1 MSKQEYTL
9 TIYSEN
15 QIGIISRIAILF
27 SRRKINIESFS
38 ASPSEAQGI
47 FRFTVLVNESEDVVW
62 KLCRQLEKQ
71 VDILKAYYNTDEE
84 IIWQEQAL
92 FKVPTQEIAEKARVE
107 RLLRK
112 YGAQVVVIRND
123 YTVFETSGHSEE
135 IDGLTETLTE
145 YGLIEFVRS
154 GRIAIIKNSEG
165 FHKKLKEFEAEE
177 PVEDVIE
184 NEFLNKRDK
193 IFTM

>member
-1 MSKQEYTL
+1 
-9 TIYSEN
+9 
-15 QIGIISRIAILF
+15 
-27 SRRKINIESFS
+27 
-38 ASPSEAQGI
+38 
-47 FRFTVLVNESEDVVW
+47 
-62 KLCRQLEKQ
+62 
-71 VDILKAYYNTDEE
+71 
-84 IIWQEQAL
+84 IWQEQAL

-112 YGAQVVVIRND
+112 YGAQVVVIRHD

-135 IDGLTETLTE
+135 IDGLTEALTE

-154 GRIAIIKNSEG
+154 GRIAIIKDSEG

-184 NEFLNKRDK
+184 NEFLNK
-193 IFTM
+193 

>member
-9 TIYSEN
+9 TIYAEN

-47 FRFTVLVNESEDVVW
+47 FRFTILVNESEEVVW

-71 VDILKAYYNTDEE
+71 IDILKAYYNTDEE

-92 FKVPTQEIAEKARVE
+92 FKVPTEEIAQKARVE

-112 YGAQVVVIRND
+112 YGAQAVVIRND

-135 IDGLTETLTE
+135 IDGLTEALTE
-145 YGLIEFVRS
+145 FKLIEFVRS
-154 GRIAIIKNSEG
+154 GRIAIIKDSEG
-165 FHKKLKEFEAEE
+165 FHKKLKEFESEE
-177 PVEDVIE
+177 PADEVVE
-184 NEFLNKRDK
+184 NEFLDKRDK